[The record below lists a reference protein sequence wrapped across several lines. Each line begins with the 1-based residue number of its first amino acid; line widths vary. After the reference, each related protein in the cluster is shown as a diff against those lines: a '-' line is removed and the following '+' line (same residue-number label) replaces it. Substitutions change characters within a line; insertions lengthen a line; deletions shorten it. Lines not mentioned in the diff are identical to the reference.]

1 MRLRTMIYSH
11 RQCGNRFSL
20 FALTLVALVAL
31 SPWLKA
37 ATPQSPTAQ
46 IVGAANAFLATLN
59 EKQRSAVLYK
69 FDDDRQRARWSN
81 FPTGFVRRGGI
92 SLAEMSGA
100 QRTAALALVASALSR
115 KGYEK
120 VQQIRDADE
129 AFTKAASPPIW

>member
-1 MRLRTMIYSH
+1 MIHSNCQS
-11 RQCGNRFSL
+11 RNRFSL
-20 FALTLVALVAL
+20 FAVTLVALAAL

-69 FDDDRQRARWSN
+69 FDDDRQRARWSD

-92 SLAEMSGA
+92 SLAEMSDA

-115 KGYEK
+115 TPRPAVAHSE
-120 VQQIRDADE
+120 
-129 AFTKAASPPIW
+129 SNL